1 MSTRATQP
9 RIGIGVSDFRK
20 LRERDLLFIDKSM
33 FLAEVMDTGAEILL
47 LPRPRRF
54 GKTLN
59 LSMLRYFLERQQD
72 RQQKKRHARLFEG
85 LAISA
90 TQSFTEHF
98 ARYPVIFLTFKDIKE
113 RDFSESLFDLQRLMR
128 AEIVR
133 LAGDGCA
140 DTAAQDQVTH
150 GLVPGSSK
158 GQQETQ
164 LGLNFSRGNSASP
177 GPWLGG
183 PR

>member
-90 TQSFTEHF
+90 TQSYAKHF
-98 ARYPVIFLTFKDIKE
+98 ACYPVIFPH
-113 RDFSESLFDLQRLMR
+113 LQ
-128 AEIVR
+128 
-133 LAGDGCA
+133 GY
-140 DTAAQDQVTH
+140 
-150 GLVPGSSK
+150 SK
-158 GQQETQ
+158 K
-164 LGLNFSRGNSASP
+164 RGF
-177 GPWLGG
+177 
-183 PR
+183 